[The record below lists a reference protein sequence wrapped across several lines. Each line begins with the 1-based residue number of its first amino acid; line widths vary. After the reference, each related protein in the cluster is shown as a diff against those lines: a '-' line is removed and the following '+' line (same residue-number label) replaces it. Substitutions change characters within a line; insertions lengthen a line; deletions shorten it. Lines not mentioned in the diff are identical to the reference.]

1 MKTKYFKDLNYTLS
15 NEDTRI
21 ERQLL
26 ADLPEVL
33 VVGGSGARVLPL
45 MKSTVHKLQ
54 VVDISENQL
63 KLTRLRCK
71 AAEVLCLEDFKAL
84 LGYTPSLK
92 RQEIFMSL
100 PLPRSDQ
107 HFWMQSEKH
116 WSPQGFIFLGRW
128 ENHLRQLGVL
138 FRKIFSVDFADLFEM
153 DSVDQRRQWMEMHWP
168 GKRLQI
174 FLQICA
180 NPWVF
185 NLLLYRGHFVR
196 SQESVPLFLM
206 QVFENGLIERNP
218 RESFFLQMLF
228 LGDLRYSEGHPLEVD
243 PEVYK
248 ETQKFKGEIRF
259 TQTDLLSYLQSHSA
273 DFVSLSDV
281 PSYFNQEQ
289 IQQLQKCLLRD
300 LEQRGGAWV
309 IRSFLRHPPWE
320 SALHPFQAL
329 GKNRWAEES
338 DTTGVY
344 KFHIFE
350 TLKV

>member
-1 MKTKYFKDLNYTLS
+1 MKDKGLTIDFVGFEGKH
-15 NEDTRI
+15 
-21 ERQLL
+21 
-26 ADLPEVL
+26 EVL
-33 VVGGSGARVLPL
+33 TDV
-45 MKSTVHKLQ
+45 
-54 VVDISENQL
+54 
-63 KLTRLRCK
+63 
-71 AAEVLCLEDFKAL
+71 
-84 LGYTPSLK
+84 
-92 RQEIFMSL
+92 
-100 PLPRSDQ
+100 
-107 HFWMQSEKH
+107 
-116 WSPQGFIFLGRW
+116 
-128 ENHLRQLGVL
+128 
-138 FRKIFSVDFADLFEM
+138 
-153 DSVDQRRQWMEMHWP
+153 
-168 GKRLQI
+168 
-174 FLQICA
+174 
-180 NPWVF
+180 
-185 NLLLYRGHFVR
+185 
-196 SQESVPLFLM
+196 LM

-228 LGDLRYSEGHPLEVD
+228 LGDLRYSEGLPLEVD

-259 TQTDLLSYLQSHSA
+259 TQTDLLSHLQSHSA

-309 IRSFLRHPPWE
+309 SRSFLRHPPWE